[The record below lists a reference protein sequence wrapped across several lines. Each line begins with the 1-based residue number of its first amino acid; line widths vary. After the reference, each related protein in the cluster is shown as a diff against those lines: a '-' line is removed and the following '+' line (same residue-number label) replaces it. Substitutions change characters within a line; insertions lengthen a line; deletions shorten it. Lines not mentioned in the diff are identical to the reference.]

1 MQAAGGKKEFTGTLD
16 CTRKIIKNEG
26 WLGLM
31 KGNASNMVRGI
42 GSSLVLVLYDE
53 LKKLTTK

>member
-1 MQAAGGKKEFTGTLD
+1 VKK
-16 CTRKIIKNEG
+16 IVASEG

-31 KGNASNMVRGI
+31 KGNASNLVRGV

-53 LKKLTTK
+53 LK